1 MTFMFMPLQPNRHRL
16 LMHRLLTSIIILNLA
31 FAGTIFAQSDLPLL
45 NEAALPLISA
55 PSFVELLELPF
66 VSAKGQWIPADGV
79 LRVVDIPKEK
89 HIPVLHHKVGLAS
102 AVIELEFRWDG
113 TGSFLVGCDSDKH
126 VGRVVINAKG
136 LSIAEDSVKPSHT
149 IAQLPLAVKQGE
161 WHKLRVEWKGDQMA
175 ARLDGRELRA
185 QHSFLATEKVRSWLA
200 ASHLV
205 KVRKLKIRGQTA
217 STKS

>member
-1 MTFMFMPLQPNRHRL
+1 MNRLFTPIALFSITFV
-16 LMHRLLTSIIILNLA
+16 TAALA
-31 FAGTIFAQSDLPLL
+31 QADKPLL
-45 NEAALPLISA
+45 NDSALPVIAA
-55 PSFVELLELPF
+55 PSFAEPLVAPF
-66 VSAKGQWIPADGV
+66 VTAKGQWVPAEGV
-79 LRVVDIPKEK
+79 LSVVDIPAEK

-113 TGSFLVGCDSDKH
+113 VGSFLVGCDSDKH

-175 ARLDGRELRA
+175 ACLGGAEIRA
-185 QHSFLATEKVRSWLA
+185 QHAFLATAKSRSWLA
-200 ASHLV
+200 ASQSV
-205 KVRKLKIRGQTA
+205 KVRNLKISGAT
-217 STKS
+217 TIP

>member
-1 MTFMFMPLQPNRHRL
+1 
-16 LMHRLLTSIIILNLA
+16 MHRLLTSIVILNLT
-31 FAGTIFAQSDLPLL
+31 FAGAIFAQSDLPLL

-55 PSFVELLELPF
+55 PSFAELLGAPF
-66 VSAKGQWIPADGV
+66 VSAKGQWIPDDGV
-79 LRVVDIPKEK
+79 LSVVDIPKEK

-102 AVIELEFRWDG
+102 AVIELEFRWAKDG

-149 IAQLPLAVKQGE
+149 IAQLPLAVKPGE

-205 KVRKLKIRGQTA
+205 KVRNLKIRGETT

>member
-1 MTFMFMPLQPNRHRL
+1 MNRLFTPIALFSITFV
-16 LMHRLLTSIIILNLA
+16 TAALA
-31 FAGTIFAQSDLPLL
+31 QADKPLL
-45 NEAALPLISA
+45 NDSALPVIAA
-55 PSFVELLELPF
+55 PSFAEPLVAPF
-66 VSAKGQWIPADGV
+66 VTAKGQWIPAEGV
-79 LRVVDIPKEK
+79 LSVVDIPAEK

-113 TGSFLVGCDSDKH
+113 AGSFLVGCDSDKH

-175 ARLDGRELRA
+175 ARLDGSELRA
-185 QHSFLATEKVRSWLA
+185 QHAFLATAKSRSWLA
-200 ASHLV
+200 ASQSV
-205 KVRKLKIRGQTA
+205 KVRNLKISGEA
-217 STKS
+217 KP